1 MIPLAHADIQAGFPS
16 PAEDFLDH
24 PLDLEAWLN
33 PQPANSFLLRVSGE
47 SMRRAGILPGDLILV
62 DRALTAKENDVVVAI
77 LDGGFTVKRFRHDR
91 QGRPWLVAESPTPL
105 PPFPLD
111 ADTLIWGVVR
121 AVVRKMK

>member
-1 MIPLAHADIQAGFPS
+1 MIPLANADIQAGFPS

-33 PQPANSFLLRVSGE
+33 PQPASSFLLRVSGE
-47 SMRRAGILPGDLILV
+47 SMRRVGILPGDLILV
-62 DRALTAKENDVVVAI
+62 DRGLTAKENDVVVAI

-91 QGRPWLVAESPTPL
+91 QGRPWLVAESPTPM

-111 ADTLIWGVVR
+111 ADTLVWGVVR